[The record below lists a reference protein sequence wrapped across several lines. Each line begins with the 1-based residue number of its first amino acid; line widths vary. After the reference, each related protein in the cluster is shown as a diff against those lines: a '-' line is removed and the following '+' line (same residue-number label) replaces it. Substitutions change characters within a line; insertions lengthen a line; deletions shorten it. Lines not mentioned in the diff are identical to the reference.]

1 MIHCKMRRSCIKKA
15 PTLDDDATLA
25 DNPPGGGT
33 RRPDSRALL
42 VFGMALAE
50 LLCAVGTFAVKPLEE
65 LIELGS
71 STNFTGELAS
81 SKPVGIAALSLP
93 ITIKGQRAFFPLS
106 TVLPLQASTAELHD
120 APDAPLAKSKLGRL
134 YCGFV
139 TTRLAALLTHQFIL
153 HRCFMY
159 AQPIERLPLAVGVSL
174 TSILLVLAVMLPAA
188 AGDTDV
194 HGGKEGDRASTLQ
207 QQPIHG
213 PALPKLEPPSPP
225 PLYLEQYVVNLWTCV
240 CTLVASTLLLE
251 CMINRRQAT
260 RNLRGRR
267 CNVLRPTSCARH
279 CAPIH
284 CVWIV
289 IFLLG
294 GCAALV
300 EADGDNVRGP
310 ETSPMHGQPSNSA
323 HRYAY
328 PSGGND
334 ELRNVEQMWLS
345 SSTQVG
351 ADGGSGVVRA
361 RPTTK
366 AETAAEAAREY
377 AMHGEDI
384 ALLGVAQRAYS

>member
-1 MIHCKMRRSCIKKA
+1 MRRSCIKKA

-106 TVLPLQASTAELHD
+106 TVLPLQASTVELQD
-120 APDAPLAKSKLGRL
+120 AADAPLAKSKLSWL
-134 YCGFV
+134 YCAFV
-139 TTRLAALLTHQFIL
+139 TTRKDFILMLVCLGLAALLAHQFLL

-159 AQPIERLPLAVGVSL
+159 AQPSGRLPLAVGVSFA
-174 TSILLVLAVMLPAA
+174 SILLVLAVMLPAA
-188 AGDTDV
+188 ARDSGV
-194 HGGKEGDRASTLQ
+194 HGGKEGDRASSLQ
-207 QQPIHG
+207 QQ
-213 PALPKLEPPSPP
+213 PALPKLEPPSL
-225 PLYLEQYVVNLWTCV
+225 PLVYLEQYVVNLWTCV
-240 CTLVASTLLLE
+240 STLVASTLLLGG
-251 CMINRRQAT
+251 MIHRRQAT

-267 CNVLRPTSCARH
+267 CNVLLPTSYARL

-284 CVWIV
+284 RIWLV

-294 GCAALV
+294 GCAAFV

-310 ETSPMHGQPSNSA
+310 KTSPMHGQPSKSA
-323 HRYAY
+323 HDYMPVRRVALMSFETWNRCGSRH
-328 PSGGND
+328 PLKWESRWWQRSRAG
-334 ELRNVEQMWLS
+334 S
-345 SSTQVG
+345 SHRQSR
-351 ADGGSGVVRA
+351 DSSRGS
-361 RPTTK
+361 P
-366 AETAAEAAREY
+366 
-377 AMHGEDI
+377 I
-384 ALLGVAQRAYS
+384 